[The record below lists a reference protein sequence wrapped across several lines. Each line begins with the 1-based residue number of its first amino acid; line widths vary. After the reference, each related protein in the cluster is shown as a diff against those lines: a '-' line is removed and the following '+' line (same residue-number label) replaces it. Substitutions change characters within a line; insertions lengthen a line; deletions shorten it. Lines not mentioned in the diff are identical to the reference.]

1 MATLPEEYGV
11 VPERIN
17 DKDESLSEYL
27 DQPPVIFDYIIKVT
41 GELEDSAEGETDVTE
56 PSSDH
61 LSFSD
66 ADYMELLLQVDSQ
79 FQLEDLF
86 FDGSEVP
93 DKLAR
98 SNSPYSAPDL
108 YEQMLDVHNHLA
120 FSAFAALMLYHIS
133 NDNSESAQSVYE
145 EYEALFNDN
154 RYGYLMKF
162 FESYIIH
169 KHHVDPEYDNITTAI
184 ELAYESKRKGPNHYL
199 LQLNFS
205 ESVATAFESDPEFE
219 PSFTESDLKSETII
233 DEASQAADQAEA
245 LEREYARTYVV
256 KLRLNLINNEHEE
269 ARENLEEAV
278 RYDQQEEVP
287 ILTQDRK
294 QQLRRSINIV
304 YDSVQLKEDIAG
316 ARDDLTELKEDLSN
330 AVNEYRKNTLRF
342 IGFFAALITF
352 AITSVQILAVS
363 NLGVQQAGRVIAML
377 AGGMLIAFGGFGW
390 ILPVYDHEMKVELS
404 IRTGLVTVLGIL
416 VFAVSYF
423 VL

>member
-17 DKDESLSEYL
+17 DKDEDLGEYL

-41 GELEDSAEGETDVTE
+41 GELEDSEEDETDVTE
-56 PSSDH
+56 PPSEQ
-61 LSFSD
+61 LTFSD
-66 ADYMELLLQVDSQ
+66 ADYINLLLQIDSQ
-79 FQLEDLF
+79 FDFEEFF

-93 DKLAR
+93 DELAR
-98 SNSPYSAPDL
+98 SDSPYSAPDL
-108 YEQMLDVHNHLA
+108 YEQILDAHNHLV
-120 FSAFAALMLYHIS
+120 FSAFAALMFYHIA
-133 NDNSESAQSVYE
+133 NDDSGSAQSVYE
-145 EYEALFNDN
+145 EYENLFNDN
-154 RYGYLMKF
+154 RYNYLMKF
-162 FESYIIH
+162 FKSYIMH
-169 KHHVDPEYDNITTAI
+169 KHHVDPEYENITTAI
-184 ELAYESKRKGPNHYL
+184 ELAYEAKREGQNHYL

-219 PSFTESDLKSETII
+219 PSFTESDIESDTII
-233 DEASQAADQAEA
+233 DEATKSADQAEA

-256 KLRLNLINNEHEE
+256 KLRLNLLKDEHEA
-269 ARENLEEAV
+269 ARENLEEAA
-278 RYDQQEEVP
+278 RYDQQQEGSV
-287 ILTQDRK
+287 LTQDRK

-304 YDSVQLKEDIAG
+304 YDSSRLEEEIVG
-316 ARDDLTELKEDLSN
+316 ARDDLTELKDDLSN

-390 ILPVYDHEMKVELS
+390 ILPVYDDEMKVELS
-404 IRTGLVTVLGIL
+404 IRTGLVATLGVL
-416 VFAVSYF
+416 VFAISYF